1 MARNGDAVAAT
12 APALIWRYLKPQ
24 RARAA
29 VLMLALIATLALQLV
44 APQVVSRFI
53 DLVVDKGVGAP
64 LSDLWGLAGL
74 YVLVTLA
81 LQGVRLVGVYFSA
94 SLGWNA
100 SNALRSDL
108 TRHVLALDMSFQTAK
123 RPGELIER
131 LDGDV
136 SAIAAMFSQFFFQ
149 MAGNGLLLIGILAVL
164 FHQSL
169 WVGGVLTGFAALAFI
184 VLSLT
189 RKTAIA
195 PFTAEREARSDLAG
209 FVEERLGG
217 LDDIRANGGGGHVMR
232 RLGELNTEL
241 TRQGVRAIRTAALYM
256 MLLSNG
262 IFVFGYGLGLALGVA
277 LFLRGEATVGAVY
290 LIVQYTQMIRMPLET
305 IGNQM
310 QEMQRAMAGLG
321 RVRELQATP
330 VKIAD
335 GPGADW
341 KSGAP
346 AVAFDRVRFGYGDDT
361 VLDEISFRLEPGRTL
376 GLLGRTGAG
385 KTTLTRLLCRLYDP
399 TEGAITLDGRD
410 LRDARLGEL
419 HAHVGVVTQDVQLFQ
434 ASIRDNLTF
443 FDSALS
449 DERLI
454 KVLGALQLGPWLAR
468 QPKGLDTLLEGGSTG
483 LSSGEAQLLAFAR
496 VFLKDPGLVLLDE
509 ASSRLDPATE
519 RAIEQALDTLLHA
532 ERRRTAIIVAHK
544 LATVRAVDEI
554 MILEKGHIVE
564 HGPRAE
570 LAADPGSRFAA
581 LLKTGLEEAMA

>member
-1 MARNGDAVAAT
+1 MARNGDAVAS

-29 VLMLALIATLALQLV
+29 VLMLALAATLALQLI

-53 DLVVDKGVGAP
+53 DLVVQKGVGAS
-64 LSDLWGLAGL
+64 LSHLWSLAGA

-108 TRHVLALDMSFQTAK
+108 TRHVLALDMSFHTAK

-169 WVGGVLTGFAALAFI
+169 WVGGVLTGFTAMAFI
-184 VLSLT
+184 VLGVT
-189 RKTAIA
+189 RKIAIT
-195 PFTAEREARSDLAG
+195 PFAAEREARSDLAG
-209 FVEERLGG
+209 FIEERLGG
-217 LDDIRANGGGGHVMR
+217 LEDIRANGGGGHVMR
-232 RLGELNTEL
+232 RLGELNAKL
-241 TRQGVRAIRTAALYM
+241 TRQGIRAMRIASLYM
-256 MLLSNG
+256 VVITNTVFML
-262 IFVFGYGLGLALGVA
+262 GYGLGLALGVV
-277 LFLRGEATVGAVY
+277 LFLRGEATIGAVY

-305 IGNQM
+305 IGAQM

-321 RVRELQATP
+321 RVRDLQATP
-330 VKIAD
+330 VRIAD

-341 KSGAP
+341 KPGAP
-346 AVAFDRVRFGYGDDT
+346 AVVFDRVRFAYGDAT

-399 TEGAITLDGRD
+399 TSGAITLDGRD
-410 LRDARLGEL
+410 LRDARLSEL

-443 FDSALS
+443 FDPTLS
-449 DERLI
+449 DARLI
-454 KVLGALQLGPWLAR
+454 EVLEALQLGPWLAL
-468 QPKGLDTLLEGGSTG
+468 QPKGLDTFLEGGSTG

-519 RAIEQALDTLLHA
+519 RAIERALDTLLHA

-554 MILEKGHIVE
+554 MILEKGRIVE
-564 HGPRAE
+564 HGPRAD
-570 LAADPGSRFAA
+570 LAADPASRFAG